1 MRGRS
6 LGLGLAL
13 AALTACGDEPASGPP
28 PRVSVGLVVERE
40 IGASHE
46 FEGQTAAY
54 QRVELQAQV
63 EGVLQQANFIGAS
76 DVRPGDVVFVIDSA
90 PYASGVERAR
100 TRLQTSEK
108 DLAKAVADFEGTQVR
123 FEDGEMSQAAY
134 EREAGGVEAARAR
147 AKAAA
152 EAFTRARSD
161 LANTRIAAPI
171 AGRIIPSAPEVGSR
185 IGPETG
191 VLATITQLHPIYVHF
206 RIDRRDVIEA
216 LQPTSQRGAGFDPRV
231 RLELLH
237 ADGTPYAHPGRLE
250 KLGEDSDLA
259 TGGIAVRGVF
269 PNTEGLLL
277 PDREVSVTLFEPGT
291 ESVKLLVP
299 QAAIRKDW
307 RGSFVLIV
315 DAQDRVERR
324 GVSIGSRSGA
334 DRVVEGE
341 LAAGERVVLEGVEPI
356 RPGMTVDPSI
366 GDS

>member
-123 FEDGEMSQAAY
+123 FEDGEISQAAY

-237 ADGTPYAHPGRLE
+237 ADGTPYAHPGR
-250 KLGEDSDLA
+250 
-259 TGGIAVRGVF
+259 
-269 PNTEGLLL
+269 

-341 LAAGERVVLEGVEPI
+341 LAAGERVVLEGAEPI